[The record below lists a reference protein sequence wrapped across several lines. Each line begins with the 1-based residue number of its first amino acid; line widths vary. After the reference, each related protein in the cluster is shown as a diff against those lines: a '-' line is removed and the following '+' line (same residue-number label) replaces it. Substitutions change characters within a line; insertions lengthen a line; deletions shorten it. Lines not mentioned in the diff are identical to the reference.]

1 LTEKELIQ
9 GCTVKDAR
17 CQRILF
23 DRYAGRMLSV
33 CRRYASDQREAE
45 DMLQE
50 AFIRVFSY
58 IHQFEFQGS
67 FEGWIRRIT
76 VNASL
81 RFLSQRKIQF
91 SPLEDESSFSV
102 SADDLTALDN
112 LGAEELFQLIASLPS
127 GYRIVFNLYA
137 VEGYSHEEIAA
148 LLGIQPVTSRTQ
160 LRKARKMLQEKI
172 LGSAKTIH

>member
-1 LTEKELIQ
+1 LTEKELIK
-9 GCTVKDAR
+9 GCTAKDVR

-23 DRYAGRMLSV
+23 ERYAGRMLSV
-33 CRRYASDQREAE
+33 CRRYARDQREAE

-50 AFIRVFSY
+50 AFIRVFAY
-58 IHQFEFQGS
+58 IHQFEFSGS

-81 RFLSQRKIQF
+81 RYLSQRKIEF
-91 SPLEDESSFSV
+91 SPLGEQDSFSV
-102 SADDLTALDN
+102 TADDLTALDN
-112 LGAEELFQLIASLPS
+112 LGVEELLRMIASLPL

-137 VEGYSHEEIAA
+137 VEGYTHDEIAA

-172 LGSAKTIH
+172 LGSTKTIH